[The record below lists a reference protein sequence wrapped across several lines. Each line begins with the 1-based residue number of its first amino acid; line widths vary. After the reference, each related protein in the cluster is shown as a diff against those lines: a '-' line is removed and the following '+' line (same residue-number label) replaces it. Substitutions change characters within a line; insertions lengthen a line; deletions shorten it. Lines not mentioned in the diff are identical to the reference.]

1 MHWDKAPE
9 YLPFTVIVF
18 CESPQRLKLWFG
30 ICNIWNETTKQ
41 CSDID
46 KGMEPTVRLMYTST
60 PSWSPCRSWHSLEY
74 PHSQLHVYYTAV
86 HTTFNITQLRLLCP
100 SLSQFT
106 VTYVHS
112 TDLKH
117 NQG

>member
-1 MHWDKAPE
+1 MKCQNIAA
-9 YLPFTVIVF
+9 T
-18 CESPQRLKLWFG
+18 QRHG
-30 ICNIWNETTKQ
+30 AYST
-41 CSDID
+41 
-46 KGMEPTVRLMYTST
+46 PTVYNTILAPLSFLT
-60 PSWSPCRSWHSLEY
+60 LAGV

-86 HTTFNITQLRLLCP
+86 HTTFNITQLQLLCP

-112 TDLKH
+112 TNLKP